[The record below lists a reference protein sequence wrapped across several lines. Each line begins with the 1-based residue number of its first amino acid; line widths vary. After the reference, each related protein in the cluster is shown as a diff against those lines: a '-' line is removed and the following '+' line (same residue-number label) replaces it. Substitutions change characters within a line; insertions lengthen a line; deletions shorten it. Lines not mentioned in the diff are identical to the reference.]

1 MDLKRTNTLLVALLS
16 LISVSLGA
24 IPSACQNCLK
34 SSSCLPPDCFCC
46 RDDLNL
52 PNITLSQIPQMVFFT
67 FDDAVTKQAAGF
79 YKQLFAPSRKNPN
92 GCPIS
97 MTLFISHDNTEYRLV
112 SEFHNLGM
120 EIASHSVTH
129 STMNGTNFFQ
139 EAKSQKENLA
149 KLAGIPINEI
159 SGWRS
164 PFLKPTGDL
173 QPDALKKLGYT
184 YDATLTFSK
193 RSFREKPPGPFTL
206 DFGYPY
212 ECQVKPCPKSRHPGF
227 WEIPVVSLM
236 DYKQAYDCV
245 YVDGCM
251 NAPPDEEAAY
261 NFLWSNFHSYYT
273 TTKMPFGINMHPSW
287 FYYPDR
293 LKAMDRFIQK
303 LVSLNDVYIVSANKV
318 LEWLKRPTS
327 LQDLHSFAPWACDG
341 SEKQFSSGPRLVKTN
356 LPPPPAPRSFI
367 QWSNNPRV
375 VYTPAPPTNTRALT
389 KTRLFSPPQ
398 ASQPTN
404 KLSAL
409 PHPLRNN
416 VFSVDLPN
424 DSTNNRRQSLRRHHT
439 SRWHPQTGSSTRTL
453 TNPTSIRRGVNRL
466 RRPESLQPPSLPT
479 LTQRERLEQHEER
492 MRQRRI
498 FEEQQRQTELL
509 QQRRQQQQQRQE
521 ELRQQELLKQRQQQQ
536 RHHELIQLQRQQELA
551 DQKASQGPQI
561 QNNVIRSQS
570 DSSAKQRILWA
581 PSVMS
586 PEISTDIISK
596 VDNHRSWSPQSLPQE
611 TVQVWPPTS
620 FRSRFGTRR
629 PNSNSRPSILQTIQ
643 AGTTLATP
651 APIPAHSRNNIRFTE
666 SPRLVWYTDMA
677 SRFGPTVNMPRFGRG
692 GSNRRLGFRDPTIA
706 IRTSDR
712 QGQLPRRIQPQRII
726 MSNNTSV
733 AVRPIDRAEPIRD
746 RRLGQSRS
754 PVVAT
759 RTHNRS
765 PGSSIEVRASQG
777 DNSFSRR
784 QVLHPT
790 VAQQLAWNSFI
801 RKMLGP
807 H

>member
-1 MDLKRTNTLLVALLS
+1 MRYEICAVFIT
-16 LISVSLGA
+16 SVIVFQLTSGA
-24 IPSACQNCLK
+24 IPSACQNCMK

-67 FDDAVTKQAAGF
+67 FDDAVTGQAAGF

-92 GCPIS
+92 GCPIT

-129 STMNGTNFFQ
+129 STMNGTNFFE
-139 EAKSQKENLA
+139 EAKAQKENLA
-149 KLAGIPINEI
+149 KLAGIPIGEI

-251 NAPPDEEAAY
+251 NAPPDEETAY
-261 NFLWSNFHSYYT
+261 KFLWDNFHNYYT

-318 LEWLKRPTS
+318 LEWLKRPTP

-341 SEKQFSSGPRLVKTN
+341 SEKTFKSGPRLVKTN

-367 QWSNNPRV
+367 QWSNSPRV
-375 VYTPAPPTNTRALT
+375 VYTPAPPNNKRVFTQ
-389 KTRLFSPPQ
+389 TRLFTPQKSQTNTLQVLPSPIR
-398 ASQPTN
+398 TN
-404 KLSAL
+404 L
-409 PHPLRNN
+409 
-416 VFSVDLPN
+416 FSVDRQN
-424 DSTNNRRQSLRRHHT
+424 DNTNGRRQSVLRHHNT
-439 SRWHPQTGSSTRTL
+439 RWRSPQSVSASRTL
-453 TNPTSIRRGVNRL
+453 RDPGSIRRVTRL
-466 RRPESLQPPSLPT
+466 RRPEVLPPPVLPS

-498 FEEQQRQTELL
+498 FEEKQRQNELL
-509 QQRRQQQQQRQE
+509 QQRRQQQQQQQRQE
-521 ELRQQELLKQRQQQQ
+521 ELRQQELLNQQQQQQ
-536 RHHELIQLQRQQELA
+536 RHHELIQLQRQKEMAEQQQA
-551 DQKASQGPQI
+551 AASSQMQGNVLRPQG
-561 QNNVIRSQS
+561 
-570 DSSAKQRILWA
+570 DTPAKQRILWA

-586 PEISTDIISK
+586 QEISSDIISK
-596 VDNHRSWSPQSLPQE
+596 VDKHRNWTPVQQE
-611 TVQVWPPTS
+611 TVKVWPPTPT
-620 FRSRFGTRR
+620 FRNRFSGRR
-629 PNSNSRPSILQTIQ
+629 QSSNPRTTILQTLPP
-643 AGTTLATP
+643 GTSLATP
-651 APIPAHSRNNIRFTE
+651 APISSHSRSNILFTD
-666 SPRLVWYTDMA
+666 SPRHVWYSDMV
-677 SRFGPTVNMPRFGRG
+677 SRFGPSVNAPRFGRG
-692 GSNRRLGFRDPTIA
+692 GSNRRLGFRDPTIT
-706 IRTSDR
+706 IHTSDIQSQR
-712 QGQLPRRIQPQRII
+712 PRRIQPQRLMIA
-726 MSNNTSV
+726 NNSSLS
-733 AVRPIDRAEPIRD
+733 VRPRELSEPIRD

-754 PVVAT
+754 TSVLS
-759 RTHNRS
+759 RSHNPAPS
-765 PGSSIEVRASQG
+765 VEVRSSQG
-777 DNSFSRR
+777 DSSFSRR
-784 QVLHPT
+784 NILHPT